1 MSIEEEPTT
10 PSTQQSSTSTVP
22 TAAPLS
28 QWDERTLAL
37 GGVFQSALL
46 VQQLATSGHLNQGD
60 LSTATHSLFE
70 QNPSVISDVYGGTPK
85 LIPGLILL
93 RDTLNRV
100 NSPNG
105 NDIVRYVMGM
115 VHLQKK
121 LMKQSDMLGTIG
133 KRIEQAQRQ
142 ADLFDPT
149 HENVVASLAD
159 IYTSTISTFSFRIQV
174 NGDYNYLQQT
184 RIANQIRV
192 LLFAGIRSAILWR
205 QVGGSRLQVILQR
218 KHLIS
223 SADTLIKQAKEQQL
237 QL

>member
-1 MSIEEEPTT
+1 MSTEEEQTT
-10 PSTQQSSTSTVP
+10 PSTQQSSTSTTP
-22 TAAPLS
+22 IAAPFS

-37 GGVFQSALL
+37 GGVFHSALL

-85 LIPGLILL
+85 IIPGLILL

-223 SADTLIKQAKEQQL
+223 SADTLIKQAREQQL